1 MKRAFFL
8 PLLPRLL
15 LPLSG
20 VCPGV
25 LLAQTQ
31 GPNALPP
38 LPMPNASGA
47 PAGGGIGGS
56 AGGTFPGGQ
65 ALGELKD
72 IAPPVD
78 IPFWTPLSVTLAVL
92 DGLVLLGLLVFG
104 LRRWFKRPRPLP
116 PPPDPVQTA
125 LKALDK
131 LAGASGEALSPKEF
145 AAAVA
150 GVIRRFLESKHGL
163 EAPRQ
168 TTEEFLESIER
179 SNRFVLPVREQM
191 RVFLGLC
198 DELKFS
204 RVDAS
209 DETRKELL
217 KSAFK
222 MVQEDLV

>member
-1 MKRAFFL
+1 M
-8 PLLPRLL
+8 
-15 LPLSG
+15 
-20 VCPGV
+20 
-25 LLAQTQ
+25 AQ
-31 GPNALPP
+31 
-38 LPMPNASGA
+38 
-47 PAGGGIGGS
+47 
-56 AGGTFPGGQ
+56 FPGGQ
-65 ALGELKD
+65 AAGELKD

-78 IPFWTPLSVTLAVL
+78 IPFWTPLSITLAVL
-92 DGLVLLGLLVFG
+92 AGLVLLGLLVFG
-104 LRRWFKRPRPLP
+104 LRQWFKRPRPLP

-131 LAGASGEALSPKEF
+131 LAGAAGEALSPKEF

-198 DELKFS
+198 DGLKFS

-209 DETRKELL
+209 EETRKELL

-222 MVQEDLV
+222 LVQEDLV

>member
-1 MKRAFFL
+1 MRRAFFL
-8 PLLPRLL
+8 QFL
-15 LPLSG
+15 LPLLG
-20 VCPGV
+20 PCRGV

-31 GPNALPP
+31 DPNVLPP
-38 LPMPNASGA
+38 LPMPNAPGA
-47 PAGGGIGGS
+47 PAGGGLGGV
-56 AGGTFPGGQ
+56 APGPMGQFPGGQ
-65 ALGELKD
+65 AAGQLKD

-78 IPFWTPLSVTLAVL
+78 IPFWTPLSITLAVL
-92 DGLVLLGLLVFG
+92 AGLVLLGLLVFG
-104 LRRWFKRPRPLP
+104 LRRWFKRARPLP

-131 LAGASGEALSPKEF
+131 LAGAAGEALSPKEF

-222 MVQEDLV
+222 LVQEDLV